1 VDTIVVSDTLNY
13 LDFRRVLGGFAEHV
27 KPGGRLIV
35 FNLPYRGNRSLVS
48 GRGLKDNRELYSF
61 LEECRFEIEYKD
73 FPKRSRNVK
82 HESEELLV
90 LVARKQGGAGELA
103 RM

>member
-1 VDTIVVSDTLNY
+1 
-13 LDFRRVLGGFAEHV
+13 
-27 KPGGRLIV
+27 
-35 FNLPYRGNRSLVS
+35 
-48 GRGLKDNRELYSF
+48 